1 VVQVER
7 NRTVDYLASLADSF
21 GTVYKEEEKPQR
33 SEDQGATPV
42 PAFYMALYEATE
54 AVAIGDLAVED
65 WMAVWH
71 RVVQTLEAM
80 SEQIAYQV
88 EKVGRS
94 LGEETLEAG
103 ELLLAGVEEAL
114 DALEVMGNYLDPER
128 NTEHLTKGWEDLM
141 EASEAIARAMHEYQ
155 SLRKAIAETTKTP

>member
-1 VVQVER
+1 M
-7 NRTVDYLASLADSF
+7 
-21 GTVYKEEEKPQR
+21 
-33 SEDQGATPV
+33 

-88 EKVGRS
+88 EKVGRT
-94 LGEETLEAG
+94 LGEATLEAG

-128 NTEHLTKGWEDLM
+128 NPEHLNKGWEDLM
-141 EASEAIARAMHEYQ
+141 EASEAIARAMYEYQ
-155 SLRKAIAETTKTP
+155 ALRKAIAETTKTT

>member
-1 VVQVER
+1 M
-7 NRTVDYLASLADSF
+7 DYLASLADSF
-21 GTVYKEEEKPQR
+21 GAAPVQEETPAQ
-33 SEDQGATPV
+33 QGATPV

-54 AVAIGDLAVED
+54 AVALGDLTVED

-88 EKVGRS
+88 EKVGRT

-114 DALEVMGNYLDPER
+114 DALEIMGNYLDPER
-128 NTEHLTKGWEDLM
+128 NPEHLTRGWEDLM
-141 EASEAIARAMHEYQ
+141 EASEAIARAMSEYQ
-155 SLRKAIAETTKTP
+155 ALRKAIAETTKAT

>member
-1 VVQVER
+1 
-7 NRTVDYLASLADSF
+7 
-21 GTVYKEEEKPQR
+21 
-33 SEDQGATPV
+33 
-42 PAFYMALYEATE
+42 
-54 AVAIGDLAVED
+54 
-65 WMAVWH
+65 MAVWH

-88 EKVGRS
+88 EKVGRT

-128 NTEHLTKGWEDLM
+128 NPEHLTKGWEDLV
-141 EASEAIARAMHEYQ
+141 EASEAIARAMLEYQ
-155 SLRKAIAETTKTP
+155 RLRRIIAETTKTT

>member
-1 VVQVER
+1 M
-7 NRTVDYLASLADSF
+7 DYLASLADSF
-21 GTVYKEEEKPQR
+21 GAAPSPEVKPENEEQAR
-33 SEDQGATPV
+33 TPV

-54 AVAIGDLAVED
+54 AVAVGDLAVED

-80 SEQIAYQV
+80 SEQIASQV

-94 LGEETLEAG
+94 LGEATLEAG

-128 NTEHLTKGWEDLM
+128 NPEHLTKGWEDLV
-141 EASEAIARAMHEYQ
+141 EASEAIAGAMLQYQ
-155 SLRKAIAETTKTP
+155 TLRKAIAETTKTT

>member
-1 VVQVER
+1 
-7 NRTVDYLASLADSF
+7 VDYLASLADSF
-21 GTVYKEEEKPQR
+21 GTAHVEEEKPLE
-33 SEDQGATPV
+33 EDQAPPI

-54 AVAIGDLAVED
+54 AVAIGDLSVED

-80 SEQIAYQV
+80 SEQIANQV
-88 EKVGRS
+88 ERVGQS
-94 LGEETLEAG
+94 LGVETQEAG

-128 NTEHLTKGWEDLM
+128 DPEHLSTGWSELM
-141 EASEAIARAMHEYQ
+141 EASEAIARAMQEYQ
-155 SLRKAIAETTKTP
+155 RVRQILATGKPPETTKTT